1 MTIQKFSFITK
12 TTETICSK
20 LHWHHTK
27 IRPCPDFKCRC
38 KTMGTAK
45 YVSLEQ
51 KYNKQIISRLYKT
64 LINIRRRSTN
74 QKCYLQNHHL
84 LEPTYESR
92 IFSFT
97 SSMSQFSSQIGP
109 RYPLSFTTIT
119 FPFSLDSPYKKYWWS
134 GWFSTKIN
142 GFIIIFKKSSWV
154 VFLLSNLALEL
165 LNF

>member
-1 MTIQKFSFITK
+1 MTIQKVSFITK
-12 TTETICSK
+12 TAETICSK

-27 IRPCPDFKCRC
+27 IRPCPYFKCWC
-38 KTMGTAK
+38 KAMGTAK

-51 KYNKQIISRLYKT
+51 KYNKQRISCLYKT
-64 LINIRRRSTN
+64 LINITDQRRRSTN
-74 QKCYLQNHHL
+74 QKCYHHL

-134 GWFSTKIN
+134 GWFSTKKK
-142 GFIIIFKKSSWV
+142 GLIIIFKNQIQGVPGV
-154 VFLLSNLALEL
+154 VFLR
-165 LNF
+165 